1 MMNFA
6 IIGQAAWIQ
15 IPNFTFPAFNDP
27 NAWAAITGIA
37 LIAIAT
43 IPESTAH
50 LYQMSLYI
58 DQLAKDL
65 GHAPKEIKKLIGL
78 NLVSDGADDI
88 VVGMLGGC
96 AGTNYGENNSL
107 MAITRCYSVPVLMT
121 AGVIAILSDVSL
133 TLEAGSPSIIVGPN
147 GAGKSVLLRL
157 LHGLLAPSTGR
168 VLWAGDAARRQ
179 AMVFQRPVL
188 LRRSVLANAVYP
200 LKLAGVVAAEREPRA
215 RAALEMV
222 GLAALADRPARRLSG
237 GEQQR
242 LALARAAA
250 LSPEVL
256 FLDEKGAQKTPDW
269 LLPGCLLNEGIF
281 GISLGGL
288 TVPGAMAAF

>member
-1 MMNFA
+1 MRA
-6 IIGQAAWIQ
+6 
-15 IPNFTFPAFNDP
+15 PD
-27 NAWAAITGIA
+27 
-37 LIAIAT
+37 T
-43 IPESTAH
+43 ILPLRAEG
-50 LYQMSLYI
+50 
-58 DQLAKDL
+58 L
-65 GHAPKEIKKLIGL
+65 GFSA
-78 NLVSDGADDI
+78 
-88 VVGMLGGC
+88 GG
-96 AGTNYGENNSL
+96 
-107 MAITRCYSVPVLMT
+107 
-121 AGVIAILSDVSL
+121 IAILSEVSL

-200 LKLAGVVAAEREPRA
+200 LKLAGVAAAEREPRA

-222 GLAALADRPARRLSG
+222 GIAALADRPARLLSG

-256 FLDEKGAQKTPDW
+256 FLDEPCASLDPTATRAVEEIVGTLAARGTKIVMTTHDLGQARRLAGEVLFLNRGRLREQTP
-269 LLPGCLLNEGIF
+269 
-281 GISLGGL
+281 
-288 TVPGAMAAF
+288 AAAFFNQPATPEAAAFLRGELVW